1 MAQYDF
7 GTIDPNTKSG
17 TALATDLN
25 SWRNALHST
34 HGGSSAPSYITA
46 GMLWVDTTSADYELK
61 LYDGAQSI
69 PVAVIDA
76 TNNVARVAV
85 DPAETSYITSTTSGQ
100 IRHVIASTNIFTTRS
115 TGIQFNLASPVISD
129 SNNNELLEFT
139 TTASAVNQLNIANS
153 ATGGAVQLSTVG
165 ADTDVSIA
173 LMPKGAGGV
182 GIGTDAPSAKLH
194 VASGGSPADLELKFD
209 TGAGATSAN
218 LVDFNHSRS
227 SGNFTFSFAGTE
239 AMRINSSGNVGIGT
253 SSPAEMLHLRSTAP
267 TLRLQDSDDNAYTN
281 IVQNAGGFRIDV
293 DATAAGTNSFF
304 RVDVDGSE
312 RMRIDSSGN
321 LLVGTTSSTPYTS
334 SVNSGAAIQD
344 GGLIGVSANG
354 TVCLV
359 LNRNTSDG
367 NIVEFRQAAT
377 IEGNI
382 SVSGTTVSYNGGH
395 LSRWAQFPDNSRPEL
410 LKGTV
415 MSNLDQ
421 MSNWDNE
428 ENEQLNCV
436 QVSTVEGDANVAGV
450 FVAWDST
457 DDGYN
462 DILLAMTGDMVIRI
476 GAGVTVARGDL
487 LMSAGDGTAKPQGD
501 DIVRSKT
508 IAKVTSTHVSHTY
521 ADGSYAVPCVLMAC

>member
-25 SWRNALHST
+25 SYRNAVNSMHS
-34 HGGSSAPSYITA
+34 GSAAPSYITA
-46 GMLWVDTTSADYELK
+46 GMMWVDTTSADYEVK

-69 PVAVIDA
+69 TVAIIDA

-85 DPAETSYITSTTSGQ
+85 DPAETSYITSTTSAQ
-100 IRHVIASTNIFTTRS
+100 IRHVIASTDIFTTRS

-129 SNNNELLEFT
+129 SNNNELISFT

-173 LMPKGAGGV
+173 LMPKGAGKV
-182 GIGTDAPSAKLH
+182 GIGISTPSTALEVVGQASFGDGTAAAPSITNTGNLNTGILFPLADT
-194 VASGGSPADLELKFD
+194 VAVSTGGIERA
-209 TGAGATSAN
+209 
-218 LVDFNHSRS
+218 RIIS
-227 SGNFTFSFAGTE
+227 SG
-239 AMRINSSGNVGIGT
+239 
-253 SSPAEMLHLRSTAP
+253 H
-267 TLRLQDSDDNAYTN
+267 
-281 IVQNAGGFRIDV
+281 
-293 DATAAGTNSFF
+293 
-304 RVDVDGSE
+304 
-312 RMRIDSSGN
+312 
-321 LLVGTTSSTPYTS
+321 LLVGTTVTDPVASNVEGFAYTP
-334 SVNSGAAIQD
+334 SVGSLRVNADANFAIFGRRQD
-344 GGLIGVSANG
+344 GTIMSFCSAG
-354 TVCLV
+354 TSEG
-359 LNRNTSDG
+359 TI
-367 NIVEFRQAAT
+367 NI
-377 IEGNI
+377 
-382 SVSGTTVSYNGGH
+382 SGTTTSYNGGH
-395 LSRWAQFPDNSRPEL
+395 LSRWAQFPDNSRPEI
-410 LKGTV
+410 LKGTI

-421 MSNWDNE
+421 MSNWGNE

-436 QVSTVEGDANVAGV
+436 QVSTIEGDPNVAGV
-450 FVAWDST
+450 FVAWDNT

-462 DILLAMTGDMVIRI
+462 DIFLAMTGDMVIRI